1 MNKLFM
7 FSSISC
13 RYLSVNSAKFSKIIS
28 QRVII
33 PPRSHFKQASLN
45 ASTPR
50 HEYKQLPEDSNF
62 IENFYSELEQFE
74 KEYLR
79 AVLKKTYYSFENDP
93 DELIFQLEKYVELH
107 IVPKHSLTTPS
118 NYFIP
123 QVKIYCNGL
132 SDKVIVERYLEFINA
147 VRMTLRLNGGHSFIF
162 DILLKAKNIFDQLEK
177 GNLKRR
183 SPY

>member
-1 MNKLFM
+1 ML
-7 FSSISC
+7 SSILC
-13 RYLSVNSAKFSKIIS
+13 RHLSINSVRFSKITS

-45 ASTPR
+45 SSTPR

-107 IVPKHSLTTPS
+107 VVPKHSSTTQS

-123 QVKIYCNGL
+123 QVNIYCNGM

-147 VRMTLRLNGGHSFIF
+147 VRLTLRLNGGHSFIF
-162 DILLKAKNIFDQLEK
+162 DVLLKAKNIFDQLEK
-177 GNLKRR
+177 GKLKRR
-183 SPY
+183 MSPE